1 MIKQRAFQVGRIEA
15 VGYNRVELILVQ
27 DEGRSLQ
34 LLYRGPD
41 DSDARPGAAANGGRE
56 GGDLN
61 GA

>member
-1 MIKQRAFQVGRIEA
+1 MIKQRDFHVERIEA
-15 VGYNRVELILVQ
+15 AGYNRVELFLVQ

-41 DSDARPGAAANGGRE
+41 DPDARPGAAWSGGGER
-56 GGDLN
+56 GDQN